1 MKPDANPGLTVPSE
15 QRRGIPAQAGVPLF
29 YCPKT
34 GRKGTMEKEK
44 TINLKN
50 DSVFRHVVRLN
61 ENRNYRNSADAVSD
75 AVRRRARAVSARIAV
90 LARRGVLDSV
100 DLRIIDLRQRSP
112 MPTWREM
119 GNVLHLPK
127 STVHYRCQK
136 IVDAINTGV

>member
-50 DSVFRHVVRLN
+50 DPVFRRTVRLN
-61 ENRNYRNSADAVSD
+61 ENRNYHVAAV
-75 AVRRRARAVSARIAV
+75 AVSAAVKRRAEVVSRRISALV
-90 LARRGVLDSV
+90 RRGVLDSV
-100 DLRIIDLRQRSP
+100 DLRIIDLRQQSP
-112 MPTWREM
+112 IPTWREM

-136 IVDAINTGV
+136 IVDAINTGI

>member
-1 MKPDANPGLTVPSE
+1 
-15 QRRGIPAQAGVPLF
+15 
-29 YCPKT
+29 
-34 GRKGTMEKEK
+34 MEKEK

-50 DSVFRHVVRLN
+50 DPVFRHAVRLN

-119 GNVLHLPK
+119 GNVLNLPK